1 MNGLWNVIER
11 GMKIMVKK
19 NMTRIIQEY
28 FNMNNLEVQSS
39 VNTGMDHEPGLSP
52 EECLDWKR
60 QGIRGG

>member
-1 MNGLWNVIER
+1 
-11 GMKIMVKK
+11 MVSK

-28 FNMNNLEVQSS
+28 FNMNNLEVQSR